1 MKIILTG
8 AKGQLAN
15 SLSIKVPKNIKLYK
29 FTKEEFNLLDK
40 EKCKKVIN
48 EIKPRWII
56 NCAAYT
62 NVDLAQKEFDSAY
75 KINTIAPLF
84 LTKYLEEVQ
93 GKLLHIS
100 TDYVFDGK
108 SSKPYNTFEATNPLN
123 NYGITKAEGE
133 KNILKYKNNIILRTS
148 WLYSSSGQNFVT
160 TMLKLHSKRGAI
172 NENLKVV
179 YDQISAP
186 TSTNNL
192 SNLCWRIISED
203 LEISTENQI
212 LHWHDGGLTSWY
224 DFAIAIGDIANKKRV
239 IDHYSNV
246 IPISSLEYKLP
257 ATRPLYS
264 LLEIENTEK
273 QFNIISNHWR
283 YELEKTIEEL
293 K

>member
-1 MKIILTG
+1 MKILLTG
-8 AKGQLAN
+8 SEGQLAT
-15 SLSIKVPKNIKLYK
+15 SLSRSIPQNIQLIQLNKRD
-29 FTKEEFNLLDK
+29 FNLLEE
-40 EKCKKVIN
+40 EKCKQIIQ
-48 EIKPRWII
+48 EIKPRWVI

-62 NVDLAQKEFDSAY
+62 NVDLAQKEYDIAY

-84 LTKYLEEVQ
+84 LTKYIEEIH

-100 TDYVFDGK
+100 TDYVFDGE
-108 SSKPYNTFEATNPLN
+108 SSKPYQTLDETNPLN
-123 NYGITKAEGE
+123 NYGTTKAEGE
-133 KNILKYKNNIILRTS
+133 KNILQYKNNIILRTS
-148 WLYSSSGQNFVT
+148 WLYSSYGQNFIT
-160 TMLKLHSKRGAI
+160 TMLKLHSAKGKV
-172 NENLKVV
+172 NENIKVV

-192 SNLCWRIISED
+192 SKLCWRIIRED

-212 LHWHDGGLTSWY
+212 LHWHDGGVTSWY
-224 DFAIAIGDIANKKRV
+224 DFAIAIGEIANKKKV
-239 IDHYSNV
+239 LDHYSTV
-246 IPISSLEYKLP
+246 LPIKSSEYKVP

-264 LLEIENTEK
+264 LLDIEKTEK

>member
-192 SNLCWRIISED
+192 SNLCWLIISED